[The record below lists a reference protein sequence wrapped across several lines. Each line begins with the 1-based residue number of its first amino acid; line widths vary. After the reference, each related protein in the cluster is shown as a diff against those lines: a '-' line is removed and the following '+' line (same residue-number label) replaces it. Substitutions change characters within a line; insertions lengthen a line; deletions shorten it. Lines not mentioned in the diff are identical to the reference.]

1 MFEDYPETPD
11 CFPAAAALRL
21 LAEAAPEAAAVA
33 VPFVERLFAAL
44 ARGDTAVYL
53 GNEEAQR
60 LAQAAP
66 VAGNGPQS
74 PLVLQGRRLM
84 LAKYWQQERDLAREI
99 LRLSAAPVMQP
110 EHPPA
115 KLLADWFADEGSRD
129 QQAAAALALLQNFIL
144 ISGGPG
150 TGKTTTVA
158 KLLALLHREPA
169 PRTALCAPTGK
180 AAARL
185 TESLH
190 RAAAAIPDLT
200 EAARRYLAGLQGQT
214 AHRLLGLAP
223 PQMQP
228 AYHAHNPLP
237 LDILLVDEASMLDN
251 HLLLQLLS
259 ALPSGCR
266 TVLLGDAGQLP
277 AVGAGAVLSA
287 LSQGGG
293 MQPET
298 EAVLR
303 ALLPER
309 DAFPLLAERHARL
322 TVSHRFGADSGIGS
336 LARAVQSGD
345 GVAAWQMFARFPDV
359 LHAEPRHPDKLVRR
373 LYREHAGYWRAI
385 DAGNVQAAFA
395 AQAELAVLT
404 ALRSD
409 ADSLNAAYR
418 SLLQEHGRA
427 RADTLWYAGR
437 VVMVSRNAPAQHLY
451 NGDIGIIMQSENGED
466 ADLRAWFADA
476 DGFRSVPLSRL
487 PEHETAFAI
496 TTHKSQGSEYGSV
509 WFAAPAQAAYGR
521 ALLYTAVTRAKRQFA
536 YWGSGE
542 GFQAACAHAE
552 IRRSALAQFLA
563 EEAA

>member
-1 MFEDYPETPD
+1 MPQMKIP
-11 CFPAAAALRL
+11 
-21 LAEAAPEAAAVA
+21 
-33 VPFVERLFAAL
+33 
-44 ARGDTAVYL
+44 AVYYR
-53 GNEEAQR
+53 GGTSKGIIFKR
-60 LAQAAP
+60 T
-66 VAGNGPQS
+66 
-74 PLVLQGRRLM
+74 
-84 LAKYWQQERDLAREI
+84 DL
-99 LRLSAAPVMQP
+99 P
-110 EHPPA
+110 
-115 KLLADWFADEGSRD
+115 
-129 QQAAAALALLQNFIL
+129 
-144 ISGGPG
+144 
-150 TGKTTTVA
+150 
-158 KLLALLHREPA
+158 
-169 PRTALCAPTGK
+169 
-180 AAARL
+180 
-185 TESLH
+185 
-190 RAAAAIPDLT
+190 

-287 LSQGGG
+287 LSQEGG

-298 EAVLR
+298 EAALR

-345 GVAAWQMFARFPDV
+345 GAAAWQMFARFPDV
-359 LHAEPRHPDKLVRR
+359 LHAAPRHPDKLVRR

-437 VVMVSRNAPAQHLY
+437 VVMVLRNAPAQHLY

-521 ALLYTAVTRAKRQFA
+521 ALLYTAVTRAKQQFT

-542 GFQAACAHAE
+542 GFQAACTHAE